1 MKRKRSG
8 AAVRSNDVE
17 ATKPSAIYNVP
28 AAEQAQVRDMNG
40 NQEVDDNETE
50 TQDNDIDDE
59 EMNVSN
65 EPV

>member
-17 ATKPSAIYNVP
+17 ATKPSAIYDVP
-28 AAEQAQVRDMNG
+28 AAEQAQVQDMNG

-50 TQDNDIDDE
+50 TQ
-59 EMNVSN
+59 MKK
-65 EPV
+65 